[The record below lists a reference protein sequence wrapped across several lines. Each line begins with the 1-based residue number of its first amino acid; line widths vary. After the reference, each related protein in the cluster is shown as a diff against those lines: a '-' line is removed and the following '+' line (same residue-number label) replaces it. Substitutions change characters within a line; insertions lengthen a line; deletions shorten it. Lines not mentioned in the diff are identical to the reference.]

1 MGKVNIYTRQMPL
14 LSEIYFPLFGYV
26 ITINSEIPD
35 RRLFERTH
43 FFLYRHD
50 DFRALGM
57 EPVVLD
63 RATLVPGDYRTTD
76 EVKEESVRQI
86 EEKRRAKNYLQAETD
101 A

>member
-1 MGKVNIYTRQMPL
+1 MPL
-14 LSEIYFPLFGYV
+14 LSEIFFPLFGYV
-26 ITINSEIPD
+26 FTINSEILD
-35 RRLFERTH
+35 RRLFEIIH
-43 FFLYRHD
+43 FSLYRHD

-63 RATLVPGDYRTTD
+63 RATLVPRDYRTTD